1 MRTETGNLKNKE
13 KAALDDLG
21 SFQVSDLLFP
31 LYAYLLFAPGLHRGN
46 ADEILWQCICRE
58 SLGGHLYQTDKGA
71 SKVWEVSTAPINDGS
86 GGDHHT
92 TEFADDVDGFLY
104 ATSAGDNI
112 LSHKE
117 ALAGS
122 HFKSA
127 HNKAAVPILLHK
139 DMACAKMA
147 RNFLTH
153 DDAADGG
160 RNNSRELAA
169 GLRVVGTKLR
179 SQFPA
184 DLRGDR
190 CILQEQCAL
199 EELAAVEAGAEDEVT
214 VEQCSGLFEEG

>member
-13 KAALDDLG
+13 KAALNDLG

-31 LYAYLLFAPGLHRGN
+31 LYAYLLFAPGLHCRN
-46 ADEILWQCICRE
+46 ADEILWQCIRRE
-58 SLGGHLYQTDKGA
+58 SLGGHLDQTDKGA
-71 SKVWEVSTAPINDGS
+71 FKVWEVSTTPINDGS

-104 ATSAGDNI
+104 ATSPGDNI

-127 HNKAAVPILLHK
+127 HNKAAVTILLHK

-153 DDAADGG
+153 DDAANGG
-160 RNNSRELAA
+160 RNNSRELTVR
-169 GLRVVGTKLR
+169 LRVVGTKLR
-179 SQFPA
+179 SQCPA
-184 DLRGDR
+184 DLRGNR
-190 CILQEQCAL
+190 GILQEQCAL
-199 EELAAVEAGAEDEVT
+199 EEFAAVEARAEDEVT
-214 VEQCSGLFEEG
+214 VE